1 MKLFWTLAL
10 AGCLVAPHGT
20 WAASGGSGEDP
31 YAVFAR
37 SPQGARLLA
46 IARESMGAHWG
57 ERPSRADTV
66 AIPWP
71 EAPRGIYISLTDGQ
85 GTRACVGN
93 AAPYRGSLVETVRAL
108 AVQSLQADRRHPP
121 VRREE
126 LSGLRIVISF
136 AGPPEA
142 LIDPMQVDPGRDG
155 LLVSSGGG
163 SVAFLP
169 GEART
174 VAWALHEARRIG
186 VIQGPAENA
195 RYYRFPV
202 TVLAEVPPPSSTVE
216 RSDVSP

>member
-1 MKLFWTLAL
+1 MRLFWCLAL
-10 AGCLVAPHGT
+10 AGCLIAPNGAR
-20 WAASGGSGEDP
+20 AASSGEDP
-31 YAVFAR
+31 YAMFAR
-37 SPQGARLLA
+37 SPQGTRLLA
-46 IARESMGAHWG
+46 IARESMAAHWG
-57 ERPSRADTV
+57 DQSSRADTV

-71 EAPRGIYISLTDGQ
+71 AAPRGIYISLTDGQ

-93 AAPYRGSLVETVRAL
+93 AAPYRGTLVETVRAL
-108 AVQSLQADRRHPP
+108 AVQSLQSDRRHPP
-121 VRREE
+121 IRSEE
-126 LSGLRIVISF
+126 LPGLRIVISF
-136 AGPPEA
+136 AGPAEA
-142 LIDPMQVDPGRDG
+142 LTDPMQVDPGREG

-202 TVLAEVPPPSSTVE
+202 IVLAEVPPPSSTLE
-216 RSDVSP
+216 RSHVSP

>member
-1 MKLFWTLAL
+1 MRVLLSFGMACCLLAST
-10 AGCLVAPHGT
+10 P
-20 WAASGGSGEDP
+20 GEDP
-31 YAVFAR
+31 YVNFAR
-37 SPQGARLLA
+37 SPQGTRLLA
-46 IARESMGAHWG
+46 IARGSMRAHWG
-57 ERPSRADTV
+57 ESTPRPRAD

-71 EAPRGIYISLTDGQ
+71 AAPRGVYISLTDGH

-93 AAPYRGSLVETVRAL
+93 ASPYRGSLVETVRAL
-108 AVQSLQADRRHPP
+108 AVQSLLADRRHPP

-126 LSGLRIVISF
+126 LAGLRIVISF

-142 LIDPMQVDPGRDG
+142 LSDPMQVNPGRDG
-155 LLVSSGGG
+155 LLVSSSGG

-195 RYYRFPV
+195 RYFRFPV
-202 TVLAEVPPPSSTVE
+202 IVLAEVPPQSSPVE
-216 RSDVSP
+216 ESDVSP

>member
-1 MKLFWTLAL
+1 MRLFWSFAL
-10 AGCLVAPHGT
+10 VGCLFAPYGT
-20 WAASGGSGEDP
+20 WAASGVPGEDP
-31 YAVFAR
+31 YTMFAR
-37 SPQGARLLA
+37 SPQGTRLLA
-46 IARESMGAHWG
+46 IARESMCAHWG
-57 ERPSRADTV
+57 ERPPDAGAV

-71 EAPRGIYISLTDGQ
+71 AAPRGIYISLTDEH

-93 AAPYRGSLVETVRAL
+93 AEPYRGSLVQTVRAL

-126 LSGLRIVISF
+126 LPGLRIVISF
-136 AGPPEA
+136 TGPPEP
-142 LIDPMQVDPGRDG
+142 LIDPMQVNPGRDG
-155 LLVSSGGG
+155 LLVSSSGG

-186 VIQGPAENA
+186 VIQGSAENA

-202 TVLAEVPPPSSTVE
+202 IVLAEVPPPSSPVE
-216 RSDVSP
+216 KINVSP

>member
-1 MKLFWTLAL
+1 MRLFLGLTL
-10 AGCLVAPHGT
+10 AGCLL
-20 WAASGGSGEDP
+20 AATSGEDP
-31 YAVFAR
+31 YATFVR
-37 SPQGARLLA
+37 SPEGARLLA
-46 IARESMGAHWG
+46 IARESMRSHWD
-57 ERPSRADTV
+57 ERSPRAARAE

-71 EAPRGIYISLTDGQ
+71 AAPRGVYISLTDGN

-93 AAPYRGSLVETVRAL
+93 ATPYRGSLVETVRAL

-126 LSGLRIVISF
+126 LAGLRIVISF
-136 AGPPEA
+136 AGAPEP
-142 LIDPMQVDPGRDG
+142 LTDPMQVNPGRDG
-155 LLVSSGGG
+155 LLVSSSGG

-202 TVLAEVPPPSSTVE
+202 IVLAEVPPPSSPVE
-216 RSDVSP
+216 NSNVTP

>member
-1 MKLFWTLAL
+1 MRLYWTFAL
-10 AGCLVAPHGT
+10 AGCLIAPCVT
-20 WAASGGSGEDP
+20 WAASGVPEEDP
-31 YAVFAR
+31 YTIFVR

-46 IARESMGAHWG
+46 IARESMCAHWG
-57 ERPSRADTV
+57 ERSPDAGAV

-71 EAPRGIYISLTDGQ
+71 AAPRGIYISLTDEH

-93 AAPYRGSLVETVRAL
+93 AEPYRGSLVETVRAL

-126 LSGLRIVISF
+126 LPGLRIVISF
-136 AGPPEA
+136 TGRPEA
-142 LIDPMQVDPGRDG
+142 LTDPMQVNPGRDG
-155 LLVSSGGG
+155 LLVSSSGG

-186 VIQGPAENA
+186 VIQSPAESA

-202 TVLAEVPPPSSTVE
+202 IVLAEVPPPSSPVE
-216 RSDVSP
+216 EYDGSP